1 MNLQAPWQGE
11 GKLILST
18 LEGELGG
25 VEYDFF
31 DVISRAT
38 ERGLPPEEIQRAYQA
53 ALSQAF
59 DKPEKG
65 RPRGSTQKSKN
76 LQAQRRKMRQILISE
91 PTMPLFTAADQV
103 LEEIPGRERYSSRH
117 LVRTFKKDKKEAF
130 IRGFL
135 QIVRGSPGRPDV
147 GNALHIID
155 EHMRQAGVSPPNF
168 QPLCTELQ
176 ILEQQYIST
185 GSAKNL
191 LQVSVELQRVF
202 EQYTLWLE
210 ERRVNKK

>member
-1 MNLQAPWQGE
+1 
-11 GKLILST
+11 LST
-18 LEGELGG
+18 LGGELGG

-38 ERGLPPEEIQRAYQA
+38 EHGFTPEEIQRAYQA

-59 DKPEKG
+59 NKREKG
-65 RPRGSTQKSKN
+65 RPRGGTQKNKN
-76 LQAQRRKMRQILISE
+76 LQVQRTKMRQILISE

-117 LVRTFKKDKKEAF
+117 LVRTFKKDKKEAL

-135 QIVRGSPGRPDV
+135 QLAGGSPARPDV
-147 GNALHIID
+147 ENVLQVID

-176 ILEQQYIST
+176 ILKQQYIST
-185 GSAKNL
+185 GGAKDL
-191 LQVSVELQRVF
+191 PQVGVELQRVL
-202 EQYTLWLE
+202 EQYVVWLE